1 MVRAAI
7 IFMVALLLWAP
18 ARADGLDELVAG
30 MRARQSGDHQGAISH
45 LTLAL
50 DSAELSEK
58 ERAAALV
65 KRGDSYYATN
75 RRDLAHRD
83 YSEAAILNPGHLQ
96 AVLSRGVT
104 NYKKG
109 NIDAAIADFDAAE
122 AIEPR
127 QPEVFNNRAAAYRL
141 KGDFARSVR
150 DYDRAIVLAPDF
162 HAALRGRART
172 RFYMGDFA
180 AAARDYERALAIRPD
195 NIYSRL
201 WLYVARGRAGADGAP
216 ELARTGK
223 GAEGKAWPGPI
234 VTLFL
239 GGSSARKL
247 LRQARHKDPKR
258 RLQQECEAYFYL
270 GQYSLLHGDRQRAAD
285 YFRKSVA
292 TGVSNFVEY
301 RAAGIE
307 LARIAGQSGVRSR

>member
-1 MVRAAI
+1 MVRMGI
-7 IFMVALLLWAP
+7 VFVLVLLSWAP
-18 ARADGLDELVAG
+18 ARADGIDELVAG
-30 MRARQSGDHQGAISH
+30 MRAQQNDDHQGAITH

-50 DSAELSEK
+50 DSAELSEL

-83 YSEAAILNPGHLQ
+83 YSEAAILNPSHLQ

-127 QPEVFNNRAAAYRL
+127 QPEVFNNRAAAYQL
-141 KGDFARSVR
+141 KGEFERSVR
-150 DYDRAIVLAPDF
+150 DYDQAIVLAPDF

-172 RFYMGDFA
+172 RFYMGNFA
-180 AAARDYERALAIRPD
+180 AAAQDYERALAIRPD
-195 NIYSRL
+195 NIYSKL
-201 WLYVARGRAGADGAP
+201 WLYIARGRSGTEAGPDLESTSKGAD
-216 ELARTGK
+216 R
-223 GAEGKAWPGPI
+223 KAWPGPI
-234 VTLFL
+234 ITLFL
-239 GGSSARKL
+239 GESSAQEL
-247 LRQARHKDPKR
+247 LKQARHTDHNR
-258 RLQQECEAYFYL
+258 QLQQECEAYFYL
-270 GQYSLLHGDRQRAAD
+270 GEYYLLKGDPVQAAD
-285 YFRKSVA
+285 YFRKAIA

-301 RAAGIE
+301 RTAGIE
-307 LARIAGQSGVRSR
+307 LARIAN

>member
-1 MVRAAI
+1 MVRAGI
-7 IFMVALLLWAP
+7 VLIVVLLLSAP
-18 ARADGLDELVAG
+18 VRADGLDELVAG
-30 MRARQSGDHQGAISH
+30 MRAQQNGDHQGAITH

-50 DSAELSEK
+50 ASAELSEK

-75 RRDLAHRD
+75 RQDLAHRD
-83 YSEAAILNPGHLQ
+83 YSEAAILNPSHLQ

-127 QPEVFNNRAAAYRL
+127 QPEVFNNRGAAYQL
-141 KGDFARSVR
+141 KGEFERSVR
-150 DYDRAIVLAPDF
+150 DYDQAIVLAPDF
-162 HAALRGRART
+162 HAALRGRARAK
-172 RFYMGDFA
+172 FYMGDFA
-180 AAARDYERALAIRPD
+180 AAAADYERALAIRPD
-195 NIYSRL
+195 NTYSKL
-201 WLYVARGRAGADGAP
+201 WLYVARGRAGGDGAP
-216 ELARTGK
+216 ELARISK
-223 GAEGKAWPGPI
+223 GAEGKVWPWPI
-234 VTLFL
+234 ISLFL
-239 GGSSARKL
+239 GKSSASEL
-247 LRQARHKDPKR
+247 LGQARHEDEGR
-258 RLQQECEAYFYL
+258 RLQRECEAYFYL
-270 GQYSLLHGDRQRAAD
+270 GQYSLLHGDREQAAD

-307 LARIAGQSGVRSR
+307 LARLGG

>member
-1 MVRAAI
+1 MVRAGI
-7 IFMVALLLWAP
+7 VFILVLLLWTP
-18 ARADGLDELVAG
+18 ARADGIDELVAG
-30 MRARQSGDHQGAISH
+30 MRAQQNGDHQGAISH

-50 DSAELSEK
+50 ASAELNQK

-75 RRDLAHRD
+75 RWNLAHRD
-83 YSEAAILNPGHLQ
+83 YSEAAILNPSHLQ

-122 AIEPR
+122 AIDPR

-141 KGDFARSVR
+141 KGEFERSVR
-150 DYDRAIVLAPDF
+150 DYDQAIILAPDF

-195 NIYSRL
+195 NTYSRL

-216 ELARTGK
+216 ELARISK
-223 GAEGKAWPGPI
+223 GAEGKAWPEPI
-234 VTLFL
+234 ITLFL
-239 GGSSARKL
+239 GKSSASEL
-247 LRQARHKDPKR
+247 LGQARHTDR
-258 RLQQECEAYFYL
+258 NRQLQQECQAYFYL
-270 GQYSLLHGDRQRAAD
+270 GQYSLLKGDPVQAAD
-285 YFRKSVA
+285 YFRKAIA

-301 RAAGIE
+301 RTAGIE
-307 LARIAGQSGVRSR
+307 LARIAN